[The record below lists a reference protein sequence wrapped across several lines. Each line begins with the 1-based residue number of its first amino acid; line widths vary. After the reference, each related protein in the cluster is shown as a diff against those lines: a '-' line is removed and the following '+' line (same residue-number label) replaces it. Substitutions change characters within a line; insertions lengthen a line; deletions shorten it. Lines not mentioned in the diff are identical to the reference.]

1 MVIFL
6 VLFKLITFTLSMVEI
21 TDELT
26 ELENKLFGFI
36 VA

>member
-21 TDELT
+21 MDELA
-26 ELENKLFGFI
+26 ELETKLFGFI

>member
-21 TDELT
+21 TDKLA
-26 ELENKLFGFI
+26 ELETKLFGFI